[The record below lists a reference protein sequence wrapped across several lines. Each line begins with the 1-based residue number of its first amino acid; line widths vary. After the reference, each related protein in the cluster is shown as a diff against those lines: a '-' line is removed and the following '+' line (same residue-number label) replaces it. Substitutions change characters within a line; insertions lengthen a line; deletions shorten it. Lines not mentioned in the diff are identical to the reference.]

1 MIVARVLVVDD
12 DPSIRELLVV
22 NLEKRGFTVD
32 SLGDG
37 REVLDNVARESPDI
51 VILDVMMPYVDGWEI
66 CKMIRDNPRFSGIK
80 ILMLTARDSMRDR
93 MIGKDILK
101 ADEYITKPFVLADLM
116 EAIRRLLRD

>member
-1 MIVARVLVVDD
+1 LIVARVLVVDD